1 MNIYDCLMYFDED
14 MILDLRFHVL
24 NKFIKKF
31 VVCESI
37 YNHNG
42 TKKKLNFNI
51 NNFKKFKDK
60 IDYIILEDLPKNIES
75 ISPNDNEIEKNS
87 KILTNALKRENYQ
100 RNGLLHGVFKADNED
115 LIIISDADEI
125 PNLENFKIKNKL
137 SFFIQKIFFYKFN
150 LEQSEFTW
158 IGSKACKKKHMIDPQ
173 WLRNI
178 KGKSYPLW
186 RIDTLF
192 SKKKYFN
199 INYVNNGGWHFT
211 NIKSPE
217 DLYLKHSNYLH
228 HLEFEKSGIDIDEM
242 KKIIEEKRV
251 LYNLNTDKKENKWNS
266 SIALNKA
273 KDNVL
278 PQYLIQNKNK
288 YKEWLA

>member
-1 MNIYDCLMYFDED
+1 
-14 MILDLRFHVL
+14 
-24 NKFIKKF
+24 
-31 VVCESI
+31 
-37 YNHNG
+37 
-42 TKKKLNFNI
+42 
-51 NNFKKFKDK
+51 
-60 IDYIILEDLPKNIES
+60 
-75 ISPNDNEIEKNS
+75 
-87 KILTNALKRENYQ
+87 
-100 RNGLLHGVFKADNED
+100 
-115 LIIISDADEI
+115 
-125 PNLENFKIKNKL
+125 
-137 SFFIQKIFFYKFN
+137 
-150 LEQSEFTW
+150 
-158 IGSKACKKKHMIDPQ
+158 MIDPQ

-228 HLEFEKSGIDIDEM
+228 HLEFEKSGIDIDKM

-266 SIALNKA
+266 SITLNKA

>member
-1 MNIYDCLMYFDED
+1 MYFDED

-24 NKFIKKF
+24 NKFVKKF

-75 ISPNDNEIEKNS
+75 ISPKDNEIKKNS

-100 RNGLLHGVFKADNED
+100 RNGLLHGVSKADNED

-228 HLEFEKSGIDIDEM
+228 HLEFEKSGIDIDKM

>member
-24 NKFIKKF
+24 NKFVKKF

-75 ISPNDNEIEKNS
+75 ISPKDNEIKKNS

-100 RNGLLHGVFKADNED
+100 RNGLLHGVSKADNED

-137 SFFIQKIFFYKFN
+137 SFFIQKIFFIN
-150 LEQSEFTW
+150 L
-158 IGSKACKKKHMIDPQ
+158 I
-173 WLRNI
+173 
-178 KGKSYPLW
+178 
-186 RIDTLF
+186 
-192 SKKKYFN
+192 
-199 INYVNNGGWHFT
+199 
-211 NIKSPE
+211 
-217 DLYLKHSNYLH
+217 
-228 HLEFEKSGIDIDEM
+228 
-242 KKIIEEKRV
+242 
-251 LYNLNTDKKENKWNS
+251 
-266 SIALNKA
+266 
-273 KDNVL
+273 
-278 PQYLIQNKNK
+278 
-288 YKEWLA
+288 